1 MAEPASNPAMRQTR
15 KPRASAPAAGMNLS
29 DADSGTLVDKMLTFV
44 QEHGKTTVA
53 EVADVFAVDPAH
65 VEKLAAVLEE
75 SGLITMRYAL
85 LHPGR
90 TELVSLHPATR
101 QPAKRGASGALE
113 PSLPMHDFELREM
126 INVADSDVVEMQQ
139 ELNALESDIM
149 NRLVKTESALMLIEA
164 KEKGATP
171 EDLDYLY
178 REAAKLELTRKD
190 MSARLRVFEKRL
202 DSFGTRL
209 RSVKVGGRMGPLHR
223 IVGSITGVFS
233 RKNKTEGKGGSEG
246 EKKGRAK

>member
-1 MAEPASNPAMRQTR
+1 
-15 KPRASAPAAGMNLS
+15 MNLN

-53 EVADVFAVDPAH
+53 EVAEVFAVDPAH

-101 QPAKRGASGALE
+101 QPARHGAPGAPE
-113 PSLPMHDFELREM
+113 SLPAMHDFELREM
-126 INVADSDVVEMQQ
+126 INVADSDVQEMQQ
-139 ELNALESDIM
+139 QLNALESDIM
-149 NRLVKTESALMLIEA
+149 DRLVKTESALMLIEA

-190 MSARLRVFEKRL
+190 MSARLKIFDKRL
-202 DSFGTRL
+202 DSFGARL
-209 RSVKVGGRMGPLHR
+209 RSVKVGGKKGTLHR
-223 IVGSITGVFS
+223 MVGAITGIFG
-233 RKNKTEGKGGSEG
+233 RGKNTGMKDSGMKDEGA
-246 EKKGRAK
+246 KKGRPK